1 MADPLLGLGLPLLLV
16 LAGAGLM
23 LAEAVIPGAQF
34 IVVGVALFLAGLVG
48 VLLGGAFT
56 SVVAL
61 TLMTVAFG
69 VFAYFAFREMDLYN
83 GPDRGQTTDSDDL
96 SGVTAIVT
104 EKITARGGA
113 VRLSEGGGFDPNYR
127 ARSEHGD
134 IEEGT
139 EVIVTDPGGGN
150 VLTVESLDVVR
161 EDSIDRELA
170 RGREEAARSADA
182 ESAASG
188 DDATDEPTD
197 ETADEPTDETADE
210 PTDEAAD
217 EPTSSSEDASQSE
230 SSRDHDESETE
241 TETERA

>member
-34 IVVGVALFLAGLVG
+34 VVVGVALFLSGLVG

-56 SVVAL
+56 SVIVL

-83 GPDRGQTTDSDDL
+83 GPDRGQTSDSDDL
-96 SGVTAIVT
+96 SGVTAVVT

-113 VRLSEGGGFDPNYR
+113 VRLAEGGGFDPNYR
-127 ARSEHGD
+127 ARSRHGD

-150 VLTVESLDVVR
+150 VLTVESLDAVR

-170 RGREEAARSADA
+170 RGREEAAGSTNEETA
-182 ESAASG
+182 ESSDGGRDDDPAEAEESSG
-188 DDATDEPTD
+188 DVSD
-197 ETADEPTDETADE
+197 
-210 PTDEAAD
+210 
-217 EPTSSSEDASQSE
+217 SE
-230 SSRDHDESETE
+230 SSRDRDDSETE

>member
-1 MADPLLGLGLPLLLV
+1 MADPLLGVGLPLLLV

-34 IVVGVALFLAGLVG
+34 VVVGVALFLAGLVG
-48 VLLGGAFT
+48 ILLGGAFT

-61 TLMTVAFG
+61 SLMTVAFG

-170 RGREEAARSADA
+170 RGREEAARSND
-182 ESAASG
+182 ESEETSREEAGDEAS
-188 DDATDEPTD
+188 DEP
-197 ETADEPTDETADE
+197 ES
-210 PTDEAAD
+210 
-217 EPTSSSEDASQSE
+217 SSSEGARSE
-230 SSRDHDESETE
+230 SSRDRDESETE

>member
-34 IVVGVALFLAGLVG
+34 VVVGVALFLAGLVG
-48 VLLGGAFT
+48 ILLGGAFT

-96 SGVTAIVT
+96 SGVTAVVT

-113 VRLSEGGGFDPNYR
+113 IRLSEGGGFDPNYR

-150 VLTVESLDVVR
+150 VLTVESMDVVR

-170 RGREEAARSADA
+170 RGREEAARATD
-182 ESAASG
+182 EEPAASG
-188 DDATDEPTD
+188 DEDDTE
-197 ETADEPTDETADE
+197 ADSSSGDVSD
-210 PTDEAAD
+210 
-217 EPTSSSEDASQSE
+217 SSSEDGSDSA
-230 SSRDHDESETE
+230 SSRDRDESETE

>member
-34 IVVGVALFLAGLVG
+34 VVVGVALFLAGLVG
-48 VLLGGAFT
+48 ILLGGAFT

-170 RGREEAARSADA
+170 RGREQAAAAADDEDEPADDEDELADDEDELADDEA
-182 ESAASG
+182 EASG
-188 DDATDEPTD
+188 V
-197 ETADEPTDETADE
+197 
-210 PTDEAAD
+210 DEA
-217 EPTSSSEDASQSE
+217 SGSEDALDAEPSDST
-230 SSRDHDESETE
+230 SSHDREDSETE

>member
-34 IVVGVALFLAGLVG
+34 VVVGVALFLAGLVG
-48 VLLGGAFT
+48 ILLGGAFT

-170 RGREEAARSADA
+170 RGREQAAAAADDEDEPADDEA
-182 ESAASG
+182 EASG
-188 DDATDEPTD
+188 V
-197 ETADEPTDETADE
+197 
-210 PTDEAAD
+210 DEA
-217 EPTSSSEDASQSE
+217 SGSEDALDAEPSDST
-230 SSRDHDESETE
+230 SSRDREDSETE

>member
-34 IVVGVALFLAGLVG
+34 VVVGVALFLSGLVG
-48 VLLGGAFT
+48 ILLGGAFT

-61 TLMTVAFG
+61 SLMTIAFG
-69 VFAYFAFREMDLYN
+69 VFAYN
-83 GPDRGQTTDSDDL
+83 GPDRGQTSDSDDL
-96 SGVTAIVT
+96 SGETAVVT

-127 ARSEHGD
+127 ARSEQGD

-150 VLTVESLDVVR
+150 VLTVASLEAVR
-161 EDSIDRELA
+161 EDAIDRELA
-170 RGREEAARSADA
+170 RGREADA
-182 ESAASG
+182 ASTADSSDG
-188 DDATDEPTD
+188 DDDDSSTTDAMEDVDSPTD
-197 ETADEPTDETADE
+197 DGTD
-210 PTDEAAD
+210 
-217 EPTSSSEDASQSE
+217 SG
-230 SSRDHDESETE
+230 SSRDRDGSETE
-241 TETERA
+241 RETERA

>member
-1 MADPLLGLGLPLLLV
+1 MVDPLGVGLPLLLV
-16 LAGAGLM
+16 LAGTALM

-34 IVVGVALFLAGLVG
+34 VVVGVALFLSGVVG
-48 VLLGGAFT
+48 ILLGGAFS

-61 TLMTVAFG
+61 ALMTVVFG

-96 SGVTAIVT
+96 SGVTAVVT
-104 EKITARGGA
+104 ETITSRGGA
-113 VRLSEGGGFDPNYR
+113 VRLQKGGGFDPNYR

-134 IEEGT
+134 IEEGE

-150 VLTVESLDVVR
+150 VLTVASLDRIR

-170 RGREEAARSADA
+170 RGRTADDSTASTDEGDSDDTATTRSRASSSDSSTRAGETAANDEEAR
-182 ESAASG
+182 
-188 DDATDEPTD
+188 
-197 ETADEPTDETADE
+197 
-210 PTDEAAD
+210 
-217 EPTSSSEDASQSE
+217 SEDGE
-230 SSRDHDESETE
+230 EE